1 MKNKLLPILIILLL
15 SIIQVHA
22 DSFGCTVICEVPEEP
37 INYTIPKVEGSG
49 YFELSEGQIVYQTI
63 EKVKGE

>member
-1 MKNKLLPILIILLL
+1 MKKILPILIILLL

-22 DSFGCTVICEVPEEP
+22 ETFGCTVICEIPEEP

-49 YFELSEGQIVYQTI
+49 YFKLSEGQITNQTI
-63 EKVKGE
+63 EK